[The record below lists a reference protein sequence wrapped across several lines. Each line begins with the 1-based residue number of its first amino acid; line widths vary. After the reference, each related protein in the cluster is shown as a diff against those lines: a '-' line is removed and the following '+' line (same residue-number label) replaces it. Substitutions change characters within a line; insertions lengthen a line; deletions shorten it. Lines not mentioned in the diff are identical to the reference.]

1 MEYNYQQTEF
11 SKILFAGVFSGIIA
25 TVATLTFNFFYRQS
39 TDFNESM
46 IINVSS
52 LIFGSLIIL
61 ELCALVYLALRSF
74 MKNPTMLY
82 LIIMIAII
90 ALSIYGASSI
100 VRSDDPVEAAH
111 FRGLLIGI
119 IAIFGLCAIA
129 IPYFIKRSD
138 KFF

>member
-11 SKILFAGVFSGIIA
+11 SKILFAGVFAGIIA
-25 TVATLTFNFFYRQS
+25 TVSTLTFNFFYRQS

-46 IINVSS
+46 MINVSS

-74 MKNPTMLY
+74 MKNPSILY
-82 LIIMIAII
+82 LIIMIALI
-90 ALSIYGASSI
+90 ALSIYGASSV
-100 VRSDDPVEAAH
+100 VRSDNPVETSH

-119 IAIFGLCAIA
+119 IVIFGLCAIA

>member
-11 SKILFAGVFSGIIA
+11 SNILFSGVFAAIIA
-25 TVATLTFNFFYRQS
+25 TVSTLTFNFFYRQS

-46 IINVSS
+46 MINVSS

-74 MKNPTMLY
+74 MKTPSILY
-82 LIIMIAII
+82 LIIMIALI
-90 ALSIYGASSI
+90 ALSIYGASSV
-100 VRSDDPVEAAH
+100 VRSDNPVETSH

-119 IAIFGLCAIA
+119 IVIFGLCAIA